1 VTNTSSTAPR
11 PGAGGI
17 HAPSLV
23 VLAAD
28 AIRRNILSGE
38 YPEGTRLLEERLTEE
53 LAISRPPLRE
63 AFRTLETE
71 GLIVTVPRRGVFV
84 VTMTKSD
91 IYEILTL
98 RSALERMAF
107 DLGIPVSE
115 PALLE
120 PAEKALREMQR
131 CAREQDRGSLV
142 QAGYGFHFALVGI
155 AHHRRLKEAY
165 AAVQQ
170 QQLLCMAQN
179 LIARERYFE
188 DLTHHVARHEKLL
201 ELVRQGEK
209 DGALRELAEHGER
222 SFEDIKARLD
232 RDAS

>member
-1 VTNTSSTAPR
+1 VTKSTSTALSS
-11 PGAGGI
+11 GASGI

-28 AIRRNILSGE
+28 AIRHRILSGE
-38 YPEGTRLLEERLTEE
+38 YPEGTRLLEERLTDE

-84 VTMTKSD
+84 ATMTESD

-107 DLGIPVSE
+107 DLGIPVTE
-115 PALLE
+115 PVLLE

-142 QAGYGFHFALVGI
+142 QAGYDFHFALIGI
-155 AHHRRLKEAY
+155 ARHRRLREAY

-170 QQLLCMAQN
+170 QLLLCMAQN

-188 DLTHHVARHEKLL
+188 DLEHHVARHEQLL
-201 ELVRQGEK
+201 ELVRQGDK
-209 DGALRELAEHGER
+209 DGALKELAEHGER
-222 SFEDIKARLD
+222 SFEDTKARLD

>member
-1 VTNTSSTAPR
+1 VTRTSNATPR
-11 PGAGGI
+11 SGRGGI

-28 AIRRNILSGE
+28 AIRGRILSGE

-63 AFRTLETE
+63 AFRTLENE
-71 GLIVTVPRRGVFV
+71 GLVVTMPRRGVFV
-84 VTMTKSD
+84 ATMTETD

-107 DLGIPVSE
+107 DLGIPVAD
-115 PALLE
+115 PVLLE
-120 PAEKALREMQR
+120 PAENALREMQR
-131 CAREQDRGSLV
+131 SAREKDRGSLV
-142 QAGYGFHFALVGI
+142 QAGYDFHFALIGI
-155 AHHRRLKEAY
+155 AHHRRLTDAY
-165 AAVQQ
+165 AALQQ
-170 QQLLCMAQN
+170 QLLLCMAQN

-188 DLTHHVARHEKLL
+188 DLKHHVARHERLL
-201 ELVRQGEK
+201 ELVKLGDK
-209 DGALRELAEHGER
+209 DGALQELAAHGER
-222 SFEDIKARLD
+222 SFEDTKARLD